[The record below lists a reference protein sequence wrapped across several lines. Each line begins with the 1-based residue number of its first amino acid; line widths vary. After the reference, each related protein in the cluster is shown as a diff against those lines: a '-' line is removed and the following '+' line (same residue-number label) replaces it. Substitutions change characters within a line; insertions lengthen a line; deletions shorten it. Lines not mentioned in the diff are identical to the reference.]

1 MSEKLTKRERQKM
14 NLDALIKQEFSGAA
28 AKEIILNVGDLEIVL
43 TKESNTPYM
52 LMLVYRTSIVI
63 GWSIIEL

>member
-1 MSEKLTKRERQKM
+1 
-14 NLDALIKQEFSGAA
+14 LIKQEFSRAA
-28 AKEIILNVGDLEIVL
+28 AKEVTFNVDDLEIVL
-43 TKESNTPYM
+43 IKESHTPYV

>member
-1 MSEKLTKRERQKM
+1 M
-14 NLDALIKQEFSGAA
+14 NLDTLIKQEFSRAA
-28 AKEIILNVGDLEIVL
+28 AKEVTFNVDDLEIVL
-43 TKESNTPYM
+43 IKESHTPYV